1 MGIPLAH
8 LVYVLTVT
16 TAWNYVRNKTCN
28 LPNGTYADL
37 ENTFSNVK
45 YQDAIST
52 NVGSSL
58 ALV

>member
-16 TAWNYVRNKTCN
+16 TAWNNVRNKTCN

-37 ENTFSNVK
+37 ENTFSK
-45 YQDAIST
+45 FSRAACAAS
-52 NVGSSL
+52 GE
-58 ALV
+58 